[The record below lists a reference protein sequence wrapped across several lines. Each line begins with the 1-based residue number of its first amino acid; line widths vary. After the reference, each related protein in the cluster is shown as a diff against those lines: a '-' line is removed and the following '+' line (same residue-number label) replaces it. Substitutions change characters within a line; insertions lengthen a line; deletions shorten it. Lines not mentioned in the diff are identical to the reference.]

1 MVSVS
6 NNAMMAGIVGLVTV
20 ALGLSRN
27 KFLQTNALE
36 MVHRFVHL
44 LTGDRYENMR
54 AAVEQ
59 NPWFGKKDG
68 VAVVTGS
75 NAGMVSH
82 VRHVQ
87 LEVDSLHTP
96 TGV

>member
-6 NNAMMAGIVGLVTV
+6 NNAMVAGIVGLVTV
-20 ALGLSRN
+20 AVGLSRN

-54 AAVEQ
+54 AAVERD
-59 NPWFGKKDG
+59 PWFGKENG

-75 NAGMVSH
+75 NAGMVSRNH
-82 VRHVQ
+82 NVQ
-87 LEVDSLHTP
+87 FDS
-96 TGV
+96 